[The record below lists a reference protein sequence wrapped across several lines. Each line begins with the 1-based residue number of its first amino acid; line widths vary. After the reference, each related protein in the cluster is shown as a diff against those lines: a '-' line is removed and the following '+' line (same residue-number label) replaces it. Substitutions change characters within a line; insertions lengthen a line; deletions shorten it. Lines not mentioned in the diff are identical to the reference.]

1 MKKLIFFICISL
13 LIGCENKETTSANDD
28 AEYIDSL
35 IENNLFDS
43 SVTMIVDTTT
53 SMIGK

>member
-13 LIGCENKETTSANDD
+13 LIGCENKETTPTNDD
-28 AEYIDSL
+28 VEYIDSL

>member
-1 MKKLIFFICISL
+1 M
-13 LIGCENKETTSANDD
+13 IGCESKETPKNDD